1 MLFSIYIIQVASVK
15 KKATCPSKLSHVS
28 AYRHQQITTN
38 LFRFECMNLS
48 LDGKTA
54 LVCGS
59 TQGIGLAIAEEL
71 ALLGANCILLARN
84 ENALK
89 DALLK
94 LDNSNRQLHQ
104 YYVADFNNHEQVKAI
119 AQQIAEAHTV
129 QILINN
135 TGGPPAGPIVQA
147 VPEEFLIAFNQHL
160 ICNHILTK
168 AMIPRMKESGYGR
181 VINIIS
187 TSVRIPLK
195 NLGVSN
201 TIRGAVASWAK
212 TMANELGQFNI
223 TVNNVLPGFTRT
235 QRLESIIDDI
245 AKRNKVAPAIIQSSM
260 QEEVPMKRF
269 AEVSEIAAVAAFLAS
284 PAASYVNGV
293 SIAVDGGRTGTI

>member
-1 MLFSIYIIQVASVK
+1 
-15 KKATCPSKLSHVS
+15 
-28 AYRHQQITTN
+28 
-38 LFRFECMNLS
+38 MNLS

-94 LDNSNRQLHQ
+94 LDNSNRQLHS
-104 YYVADFNNHEQVKAI
+104 YYVADFNNAEQVKAV
-119 AQQIAEAHTV
+119 AQQIAEANTV
-129 QILINN
+129 NILINN

-168 AMIPRMKESGYGR
+168 ALIPGLRESGYGR
-181 VINIIS
+181 IINIIS

-212 TMANELGQFNI
+212 TMANELGPFNI
-223 TVNNVLPGFTRT
+223 TVNNILPGFTRT
-235 QRLESIIDDI
+235 QRLSTIVSNTATKKNANEEEVE
-245 AKRNKVAPAIIQSSM
+245 KEM
-260 QEEVPMKRF
+260 QEEVPLKRF
-269 AEVSEIAAVAAFLAS
+269 GDVTEVASVAAFLAS
-284 PAASYVNGV
+284 PAASYVSGV
-293 SIAVDGGRTGTI
+293 SIPVDGGRTGSI